1 MGGSTVIWM
10 RLSTLRMYID
20 VTLSILLC
28 QKQSNGSNCSYTIY
42 IYLVFSTRICPKMN
56 AKVIS
61 VNDIYQEVTWKGY
74 YRKFKGSF

>member
-28 QKQSNGSNCSYTIY
+28 QKQSNGSNSSYTIY
-42 IYLVFSTRICPKMN
+42 YYLVFSTRVVKNKVMVLIAVTLYIFIWFLVLVFVPK
-56 AKVIS
+56 
-61 VNDIYQEVTWKGY
+61 
-74 YRKFKGSF
+74 